1 METSIVGVGVGI
13 TDRFRSVVEEKAA
26 RIEHLAPRAQRVDI
40 KVTHRAYHK
49 GRIEDDTVEL
59 TLAGKGPVIRA
70 EATDGDKFTALDLA
84 VDKLCEQLRRAKDK
98 RVDAR
103 NHPRGAKFEK
113 GSGAIQGIDV
123 QPASVDVLRAVAT
136 GEIPIVTGNEE
147 EEGYTP
153 VVIRTKEFHPEW
165 MSVEEAADIRIEAGL
180 IAAIEPHDEAASPAG
195 DDVDGRARLALPSF
209 SDVHVHLDSSRIG
222 LPFRP
227 HTGAPG
233 VWGMMLNDRRNW
245 RNTDVPHADIVAG
258 TLERMIAK
266 GTTRVR
272 SYAQVDV
279 DCRLEKFDSVMA
291 AKEKFAA

>member
-103 NHPRGAKFEK
+103 HHPRGAKFEK
-113 GSGAIQGIDV
+113 ES
-123 QPASVDVLRAVAT
+123 
-136 GEIPIVTGNEE
+136 GEIACGQSENF
-147 EEGYTP
+147 GG
-153 VVIRTKEFHPEW
+153 
-165 MSVEEAADIRIEAGL
+165 AD
-180 IAAIEPHDEAASPAG
+180 
-195 DDVDGRARLALPSF
+195 
-209 SDVHVHLDSSRIG
+209 
-222 LPFRP
+222 
-227 HTGAPG
+227 G
-233 VWGMMLNDRRNW
+233 V
-245 RNTDVPHADIVAG
+245 IVAK
-258 TLERMIAK
+258 TIHVCE
-266 GTTRVR
+266 
-272 SYAQVDV
+272 QP
-279 DCRLEKFDSVMA
+279 EQ
-291 AKEKFAA
+291 

>member
-13 TDRFRSVVEEKAA
+13 TDRFRGVVEEKAA
-26 RIEHLAPRAQRVDI
+26 RIENLAPRAQRVDV
-40 KVTHRAYHK
+40 KVTHRAYHN
-49 GRIEDDTVEL
+49 GRVEDETVEL
-59 TLAGKGPVIRA
+59 TVNGKGPVIRA

-165 MSVEEAADIRIEAGL
+165 MSVEEAVDRMELVG
-180 IAAIEPHDEAASPAG
+180 HDFFLFIDVRTDHPSVVYRRKGWDYGVISLTTQAQPEELAS
-195 DDVDGRARLALPSF
+195 
-209 SDVHVHLDSSRIG
+209 
-222 LPFRP
+222 
-227 HTGAPG
+227 
-233 VWGMMLNDRRNW
+233 
-245 RNTDVPHADIVAG
+245 
-258 TLERMIAK
+258 
-266 GTTRVR
+266 
-272 SYAQVDV
+272 
-279 DCRLEKFDSVMA
+279 
-291 AKEKFAA
+291 

>member
-13 TDRFRSVVEEKAA
+13 TDRFRGVVEEKAA
-26 RIEHLAPRAQRVDI
+26 RIENLAPRAQRVDV
-40 KVTHRAYHK
+40 KVTHRAYHN
-49 GRIEDDTVEL
+49 GRMEDETVEL
-59 TLAGKGPVIRA
+59 TVNGKGPVIRA

-113 GSGAIQGIDV
+113 GSGAIQGIDL

-165 MSVEEAADIRIEAGL
+165 MSVEEAVDRMELVG
-180 IAAIEPHDEAASPAG
+180 HDFFLFIDARTDHPSVVYRRKGWDYGVISLSTQAQPEELAS
-195 DDVDGRARLALPSF
+195 
-209 SDVHVHLDSSRIG
+209 
-222 LPFRP
+222 
-227 HTGAPG
+227 
-233 VWGMMLNDRRNW
+233 
-245 RNTDVPHADIVAG
+245 
-258 TLERMIAK
+258 
-266 GTTRVR
+266 
-272 SYAQVDV
+272 
-279 DCRLEKFDSVMA
+279 
-291 AKEKFAA
+291 